1 MLSIFNLCPKSNYQN
16 ELCAIFTGIEC
27 PTFRIALFPRN
38 VQNHEYHPAC
48 IPIALQI
55 SALAYG
61 GVGVFGK
68 GFGSMDAV
76 IEPTWTYSRRPLT
89 GTPDAEI

>member
-1 MLSIFNLCPKSNYQN
+1 MSQDYGRRWVAKIH
-16 ELCAIFTGIEC
+16 
-27 PTFRIALFPRN
+27 PTQSSF
-38 VQNHEYHPAC
+38 
-48 IPIALQI
+48 IPIALQV

-68 GFGSMDAV
+68 GFDSMDTV

-89 GTPDAEI
+89 GTPAPKFD

>member
-1 MLSIFNLCPKSNYQN
+1 MKPDIGKLYLSHFKFRQCRGRDPGAEFSFTMGIKCHIGTN
-16 ELCAIFTGIEC
+16 EHF
-27 PTFRIALFPRN
+27 
-38 VQNHEYHPAC
+38 V

-61 GVGVFGK
+61 GGGVFGK

-76 IEPTWTYSRRPLT
+76 IKPTWTYSRRPLT
-89 GTPDAEI
+89 GTPTPKFD

>member
-1 MLSIFNLCPKSNYQN
+1 MQKRIFLPFLFFCTSSLAPCKIHIQLAPK
-16 ELCAIFTGIEC
+16 FH
-27 PTFRIALFPRN
+27 RILTII
-38 VQNHEYHPAC
+38 

-68 GFGSMDAV
+68 GFGGMDAV
-76 IEPTWTYSRRPLT
+76 LELTWTYSRRPLT
-89 GTPDAEI
+89 GTPTPKFD

>member
-1 MLSIFNLCPKSNYQN
+1 MLVKFWPDK
-16 ELCAIFTGIEC
+16 
-27 PTFRIALFPRN
+27 R
-38 VQNHEYHPAC
+38 V
-48 IPIALQI
+48 IPIALQT

-89 GTPDAEI
+89 GTPMPKFD

>member
-1 MLSIFNLCPKSNYQN
+1 MRLN
-16 ELCAIFTGIEC
+16 
-27 PTFRIALFPRN
+27 
-38 VQNHEYHPAC
+38 

-68 GFGSMDAV
+68 GFGNMDAV
-76 IEPTWTYSRRPLT
+76 IEHKWTYSRRPLT
-89 GTPDAEI
+89 GATTPNFDQQRVYKLNIDHDRMIMSR